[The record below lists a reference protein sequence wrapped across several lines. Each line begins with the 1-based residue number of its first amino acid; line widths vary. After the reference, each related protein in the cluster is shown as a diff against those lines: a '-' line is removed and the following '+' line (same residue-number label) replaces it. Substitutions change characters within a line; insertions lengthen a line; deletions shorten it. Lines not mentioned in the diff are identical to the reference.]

1 MSILVVRHGLSEA
14 NNRRNIGTLAFAS
27 EQAPLMPAGH
37 EQARAMGRLL
47 MDHYSIDS
55 QLTPVAVS
63 RLARTQQTAS
73 SAGFLDITPY
83 TQLDEV
89 KHGIELAELRAML
102 DAGKLPEIALREA
115 EATLNNP
122 PQQAIWITH
131 GLRIAALCAV
141 LGVHQNERLIPQ
153 FCEIRELPITR

>member
-1 MSILVVRHGLSEA
+1 MSILAVRHGLSQA
-14 NNRRNIGTLAFAS
+14 NNHHNIGTLAFAS

-37 EQARAMGRLL
+37 EQARAMGQLL
-47 MDHYSIDS
+47 MDHYGIDS

-73 SAGFLDITPY
+73 SAGFLDIMTY
-83 TQLDEV
+83 GQLDEV
-89 KHGIELAELRAML
+89 KHGMELAELRAML

-115 EATLNNP
+115 EATLKNP
-122 PQQAIWITH
+122 PQQDIWITH
-131 GLRIAALCAV
+131 GLRIAALCTV
-141 LGVHQNERLIPQ
+141 LNTYQNERLIPR